1 MAHFSPFKRQMRS
14 PADSQEVT
22 AGALRAT
29 LAQLGDFTDA
39 DFREFQWGLVSRY
52 RVTPEDQELIA
63 VELSRPSGTSLS
75 AKSLGRIEEILAMLD
90 HVHDPLISGSSL
102 RDLRPGSQAL
112 RDESRR

>member
-1 MAHFSPFKRQMRS
+1 MAHFSPLERQMRS
-14 PADSQEVT
+14 PADSEKVT

-39 DFREFQWGLVSRY
+39 DFSAFRWALVSRY

-63 VELSRPSGTSLS
+63 VELSRPSGLSLS
-75 AKSLGRIEEILAMLD
+75 GKGLDRIDEILAMLD

-102 RDLRPGSQAL
+102 HN
-112 RDESRR
+112 